1 MSTTAESLPGALPGV
16 PAPASAAAGAGSP
29 TRAPT
34 RKRLVL
40 LTGAGLVI
48 LAGAAWLGQWWLVGR
63 YFESTDDAYLQA
75 DAVTVAPKISG
86 YVAEVYVADNQT
98 VKVGDPLL
106 RLDDGTY
113 RAALD
118 QAKATV
124 AAREADLTRAQA
136 ELRQQQASLEQSQA
150 QQRVARLNAQ
160 HAEDEVRRYRPLAA
174 SGAETSERLANLVNT
189 RDQAQ
194 ATLAANTAG
203 VAAAQAQLAV
213 TAAQID
219 QARAQLE
226 AAQASTRQSNL
237 DLQDTIVRAAQ
248 PGRVGDRSVRVGQYV
263 QPGTRAMT
271 VVPVQNVYLVAN
283 FKETQIGRMR
293 ANQPVTLH
301 VDALPGTELHGVVDS
316 FAPGTG
322 SQFALLP
329 PENATGNFT
338 KIVQRV
344 PVRIRIDTGP
354 ATRNVLLPGLSVTAE
369 VDTRGARDDE
379 QKLREENRAAAAA
392 ASAADAAHAG
402 SNGAS
407 HTDLH
412 SVETS
417 HG

>member
-1 MSTTAESLPGALPGV
+1 MSTNADTLPGAPPAV
-16 PAPASAAAGAGSP
+16 PPATPAAAGP
-29 TRAPT
+29 RRAS
-34 RKRLVL
+34 RKRMVL
-40 LTGAGLVI
+40 LAGAGLVV
-48 LAGAAWLGQWWLVGR
+48 LAGAAWLGHWWLVGR

-118 QAKATV
+118 QAKATL
-124 AAREADLTRAQA
+124 AARDADLARAQA
-136 ELRQQQASLEQSQA
+136 ELRQQQASLEQAQA

-194 ATLAANTAG
+194 ATLAANTAA

-213 TAAQID
+213 TAAGID
-219 QARAQLE
+219 QARAQAE
-226 AAQASTRQSNL
+226 AARASMRQSNL
-237 DLQDTIVRAAQ
+237 DMQDTVVRAAQ

-293 ANQPVTLH
+293 VNQPVTLR

-354 ATRNVLLPGLSVTAE
+354 ATRSLLLPGLSVTAE

-379 QKLREENRAAAAA
+379 QKVREENRATAPAE
-392 ASAADAAHAG
+392 
-402 SNGAS
+402 N
-407 HTDLH
+407 
-412 SVETS
+412 S

>member
-1 MSTTAESLPGALPGV
+1 MSTNADTLPGAPPAV
-16 PAPASAAAGAGSP
+16 PPATPAAAGP
-29 TRAPT
+29 RRAS
-34 RKRLVL
+34 RKRMVL
-40 LTGAGLVI
+40 LTGAGLVV
-48 LAGAAWLGQWWLVGR
+48 LAGAAWLGHWWLVGR

-113 RAALD
+113 RAVLD
-118 QAKATV
+118 QAKATL
-124 AAREADLTRAQA
+124 AARDADLARAQA
-136 ELRQQQASLEQSQA
+136 ELRQQQASLEQAQA

-194 ATLAANTAG
+194 ATLAANTAA

-213 TAAQID
+213 TAAGID
-219 QARAQLE
+219 QARAQAE
-226 AAQASTRQSNL
+226 AARASMRQSNL
-237 DLQDTIVRAAQ
+237 DMQDTVVRAAQ

-293 ANQPVTLH
+293 VNQPVTLR

-354 ATRNVLLPGLSVTAE
+354 ATRSLLLPGLSVTAE

-379 QKLREENRAAAAA
+379 QKVREENRATAPAE
-392 ASAADAAHAG
+392 
-402 SNGAS
+402 N
-407 HTDLH
+407 
-412 SVETS
+412 S

>member
-1 MSTTAESLPGALPGV
+1 M
-16 PAPASAAAGAGSP
+16 
-29 TRAPT
+29 
-34 RKRLVL
+34 VL
-40 LTGAGLVI
+40 LAGAGLVV
-48 LAGAAWLGQWWLVGR
+48 LAGAAWLGHWWLVGR

-118 QAKATV
+118 QAKATL
-124 AAREADLTRAQA
+124 AARDADLARAQA
-136 ELRQQQASLEQSQA
+136 ELRQQQASLEQAQA

-194 ATLAANTAG
+194 ATLAANTAA

-213 TAAQID
+213 TAAGID
-219 QARAQLE
+219 QARAQAE
-226 AAQASTRQSNL
+226 AARASMRQSNL
-237 DLQDTIVRAAQ
+237 DMQDTVVRAAQ

-293 ANQPVTLH
+293 VNQPVTLR

-354 ATRNVLLPGLSVTAE
+354 ATRSLLLPGLSVTAE

-379 QKLREENRAAAAA
+379 QKVREENRATAPAE
-392 ASAADAAHAG
+392 
-402 SNGAS
+402 N
-407 HTDLH
+407 
-412 SVETS
+412 S